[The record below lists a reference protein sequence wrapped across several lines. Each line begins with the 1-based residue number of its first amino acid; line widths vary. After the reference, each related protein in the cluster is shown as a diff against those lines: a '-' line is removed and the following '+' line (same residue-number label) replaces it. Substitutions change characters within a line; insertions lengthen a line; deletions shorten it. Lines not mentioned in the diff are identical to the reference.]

1 MLWCRLAILGLTD
14 QHLHQRIAQQSYAEQ
29 AQKLEIL
36 VTHPF
41 SKIMAAAGGKDKSTG
56 TFAQTSI

>member
-1 MLWCRLAILGLTD
+1 MMSDKVCGVSCRLAILGLTD

-36 VTHPF
+36 VG
-41 SKIMAAAGGKDKSTG
+41 ALC
-56 TFAQTSI
+56 